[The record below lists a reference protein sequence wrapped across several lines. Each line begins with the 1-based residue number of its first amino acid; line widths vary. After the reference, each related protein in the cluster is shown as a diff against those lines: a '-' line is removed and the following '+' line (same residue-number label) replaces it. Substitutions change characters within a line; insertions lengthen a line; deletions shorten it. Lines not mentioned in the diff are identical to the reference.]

1 MVKDY
6 MSIKFLQLFKLIPVF
21 VALAFML
28 TITWKG
34 NEVKQ
39 KVNHSNMLPVA
50 LKNQSYNSKKARSQK
65 SSNLKD

>member
-50 LKNQSYNSKKARSQK
+50 EKSKLQFKEGEEPK
-65 SSNLKD
+65 VL